1 MSAQYSLLQVDGYG
15 GPFDLLLDLARERKL
30 DISRISLGRLTDDF
44 LHALNKQPLSAELLG
59 DFLVV
64 AATLL
69 LLKVRRILP
78 QLSEQEETEVDDLT
92 ERLKAYQLYRER
104 ADWVREQWARQRLF
118 SKASFGPI
126 SAHASANTTVIRIS
140 VSELQEALG
149 NVLQRLPKPLD
160 VRAHVRPR
168 GRTFQECLDLFWQR
182 LQHAQVLNFREA
194 TSDVPR
200 QERAVS
206 FLATLELAR
215 QQRVTLSQ
223 DTLDSDLLI
232 ERL

>member
-1 MSAQYSLLQVDGYG
+1 MSPQYSLVHVDGYG

-44 LHALNKQPLSAELLG
+44 LQVINEQALSAELLG

-78 QLSEQEETEVDDLT
+78 ALSQQEKDEVETLT

-104 ADWVREQWARQRLF
+104 ADWIRGQWATQKMF
-118 SKASFGPI
+118 SGASFGSPRTETFLPFPAL
-126 SAHASANTTVIRIS
+126 SSKGL
-140 VSELQEALG
+140 EEAFRATLA
-149 NVLQRLPKPLD
+149 RLPKPLD
-160 VRAHVRPR
+160 IRAHVRPR
-168 GRTFQECLDLFWQR
+168 GRTFQQCLDLFWER
-182 LQHAQVLNFREA
+182 LQQVTTVSFREA
-194 TSDVPR
+194 TAGVPR

-215 QQRVTLSQ
+215 QQKVTLAQ
-223 DTLDSDLLI
+223 DSLDSDLFI
-232 ERL
+232 EKI